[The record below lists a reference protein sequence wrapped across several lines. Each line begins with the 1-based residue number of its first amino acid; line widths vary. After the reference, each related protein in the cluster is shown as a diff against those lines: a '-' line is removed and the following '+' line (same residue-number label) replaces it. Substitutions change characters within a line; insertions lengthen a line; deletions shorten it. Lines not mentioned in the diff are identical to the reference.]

1 MYELLV
7 LGLLMHFPLHAY
19 LIASTANDMIG
30 PWEQIGRGNL
40 SNLLKK
46 LEQEGLIAP
55 VDPALVPFPTTRK
68 ARVFAIT
75 PAGRERFSQLMLDTT
90 SNPGTYQR
98 LFHIKVRHLEF
109 LSLQDQRYL
118 VDHYLTYCQ
127 TTLRYLRTETLDLA
141 TDPVKQEHVSS
152 SMRGNA
158 LDLMTL
164 LAQQWELEAAWVQ
177 RLREQMMGTQ
187 DIKETHQKE
196 GT

>member
-19 LIASTANDMIG
+19 LIAGIANDMIG
-30 PWEQIGRGNL
+30 PWERIGRGNL

-46 LEQEGLIAP
+46 LEQSGLIAP
-55 VDPALVPFPTTRK
+55 ADPAQVPFPTTRK

-75 PAGRERFSQLMLDTT
+75 PAGRERFFHLMLDTT
-90 SNPGTYQR
+90 SNPGTYQQ
-98 LFHIKVRHLEF
+98 LFHMKVLHLEF
-109 LSLQDQRYL
+109 LSPQDQRYL

-127 TTLRYLRTETLDLA
+127 TTLRYLRTETRDLA
-141 TDPVKQEHVSS
+141 TDPVKQEHASS
-152 SMRGNA
+152 SMRRNA
-158 LDLMTL
+158 LDLMTV

-177 RLREQMMGTQ
+177 RLREQMAGTQ
-187 DIKETHQKE
+187 GINETSEKE